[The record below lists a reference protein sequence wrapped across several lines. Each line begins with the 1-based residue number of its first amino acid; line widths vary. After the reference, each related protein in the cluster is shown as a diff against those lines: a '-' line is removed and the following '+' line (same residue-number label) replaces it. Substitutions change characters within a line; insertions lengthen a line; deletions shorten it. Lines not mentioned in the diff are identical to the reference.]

1 VSILSRFAVNRH
13 LDDSALA
20 EIWSTAAFEGRGAA
34 HPHLS
39 ACSECRA
46 RLDAFS
52 EWLDDLRVEARVE
65 ADEMLTSERLA
76 AQQSA
81 IFRRLEAME
90 RPARVIAFPKNTRPV
105 TGSHRVTHRWV
116 ATAAAAGLVIG
127 IATGQLVDLKKAL
140 DRSTS
145 QPAPQITGTT
155 ASAARAQQG
164 SRAQQQVQPAN
175 LAADEAIFYGEADS
189 PVQSARY
196 LPAVDE
202 LVPRARDDFDRN

>member
-13 LDDSALA
+13 LDDSSLA
-20 EIWSTAAFEGRGAA
+20 EIWTAAAAEGRDAT
-34 HPHLS
+34 HPHLRS
-39 ACSECRA
+39 CAPCRA
-46 RLDAFS
+46 RFDAFG
-52 EWLDDLRVEARVE
+52 EWLDDLRVEGRAE
-65 ADEMLTSERLA
+65 ADEMLSPERLA

-105 TGSHRVTHRWV
+105 TTSHRGTHRWV

-140 DRSTS
+140 DR
-145 QPAPQITGTT
+145 PAPQPVAQITSTS
-155 ASAARAQQG
+155 ASARAK
-164 SRAQQQVQPAN
+164 QQVQPAN

-189 PVQSARY
+189 SVQSARY

-202 LVPRARDDFDRN
+202 LVPRARDEFDRNR

>member
-1 VSILSRFAVNRH
+1 MSILSRFAVNRH
-13 LDDSALA
+13 LDDSILA
-20 EIWSTAAFEGRGAA
+20 EIWTAAAVEGGDAT
-34 HPHLS
+34 HPHLTS
-39 ACSECRA
+39 CAQCRA
-46 RLDAFS
+46 RFDAFS
-52 EWLDDLRVEARVE
+52 VWLDDIRVEARAE
-65 ADEMLTSERLA
+65 AEEMLSPDRLA

-105 TGSHRVTHRWV
+105 TTSQRVTHRWV

-140 DRSTS
+140 DR
-145 QPAPQITGTT
+145 PAPPPVAQITGTS
-155 ASAARAQQG
+155 ASNRPAP
-164 SRAQQQVQPAN
+164 QVQPAN

-189 PVQSARY
+189 SVQSARY

-202 LVPRARDDFDRN
+202 LVPRARDDFDRNR